1 MKESKEIPLPN
12 KDTEILKQE
21 PTLPEVPPETIDAI
35 KQKKRN
41 VKKNKYKSWVKSNIL
56 ALISIVIALFAL
68 GISAISLILSI
79 S

>member
-21 PTLPEVPPETIDAI
+21 PTLPEVTPETIDAI

-41 VKKNKYKSWVKSNIL
+41 IKKNKYKSWVKSNIL

-68 GISAISLILSI
+68 VISAISLILSI

>member
-1 MKESKEIPLPN
+1 MKASKEIPLPN

-35 KQKKRN
+35 KQKKHN
-41 VKKNKYKSWVKSNIL
+41 IKKNKYKSWVKSNIL
-56 ALISIVIALFAL
+56 ALISIVIALIAL